1 MKIKRCR
8 VIAAVT
14 CLVLVLGSAVPSYL
28 HCQEIRLRR
37 GDRLELAVPQRQ
49 ELGRQIVIN
58 ERGEAYL
65 PIVGDIILEG
75 MTIAE
80 AEATVLRRLR
90 EYYPSVQ
97 RLSLALVGEA
107 SRRIIYIHGEV
118 TSAGKYEFESNPN
131 VWEAIREAGGTTS
144 EASLEAVRVIR
155 AEGSGD
161 RTSIVNLQQALD
173 SGNFSTLPVL
183 KPGDTVI
190 VPENVVPYQGTGAVK
205 VMGEVVRPAPYMLTK
220 EKTLVD
226 ALLAAGGPTET
237 ANLSKVKII
246 RLLPDGGT
254 LTMHVDFKRYLN
266 DGDTRHN
273 PIILPN
279 DTVNVPRQSSYVRAI
294 FTDPRFLI
302 TLITAGATLAAILIT
317 R

>member
-1 MKIKRCR
+1 MKIERCR
-8 VIAAVT
+8 VTAIVA
-14 CLVLVLGSAVPSYL
+14 CLVLVLGCAVPSYL
-28 HCQEIRLRR
+28 LGQEIRLRR

-65 PIVGDIILEG
+65 PIVGDIVLEG
-75 MTIAE
+75 MSIAE

-90 EYYPSVQ
+90 EFYPSVQ
-97 RLSLALVGEA
+97 RLTLTLVGEE

-118 TSAGKYEFESNPN
+118 TGPGKYEFEGNPS
-131 VWEAIREAGGTTS
+131 VWEAIREAGGATS
-144 EASLEAVRVIR
+144 EASLQAVRVIR
-155 AEGSGD
+155 AEGPGS
-161 RTSIVNLQQALD
+161 RTSIVNLQQAID
-173 SGNFSTLPVL
+173 SGNFTSLPTLR
-183 KPGDTVI
+183 PGDTVI
-190 VPENVVPYQGTGAVK
+190 VPENVIPYQGTGAVK
-205 VMGEVVRPAPYMLTK
+205 VMGEVERPAPYMLTEK
-220 EKTLVD
+220 KTLVD
-226 ALLAAGGPTET
+226 ALLAAGGPTEA

-279 DTVNVPRQSSYVRAI
+279 DTVNVPRQSSYVRVI
-294 FTDPRFLI
+294 FTDPRFLLG
-302 TLITAGATLAAILIT
+302 LITAGATLAAILIT